1 MTLPVSGPISMSEVN
16 VELNFSSTAQIS
28 LNDAAVRALF
38 EKPSGTISLSD
49 GYGKT
54 NQFAFTISSNQ
65 TNANLATLAT
75 AAGWTGNNKLVCTIA
90 NGVYISSN
98 ATGTPALTVNG
109 SFPDGVD
116 LINNGFII
124 GMGGAGG
131 DGTNAGEFSL
141 SGGTAG
147 SAGGLALS
155 VSSAISITNNGTI
168 GGGGGGGGGGRGG
181 FFNPDG
187 TSIYMP
193 GGGGGRGRSSN
204 AANSAGGARGR
215 GTVWT
220 AYDDAVAGSAGT
232 VSAGG
237 VGGKGGDASGRGGG
251 TGGTG
256 GDWGTAGAD
265 GGAAFGGGV
274 TSGSTKAGGAGGGAV
289 SGNSNVTW
297 VVTGTRLGALT

>member
-1 MTLPVSGPISMSEVN
+1 MTLPVSGPISLSEVN

-49 GYGKT
+49 GYGKS
-54 NQFAFTISSNQ
+54 NEFAFTVSTNV

-75 AAGWTGNNKLVCTIA
+75 NAGWNGTSRVVCTI
-90 NGVYISSN
+90 NSGVYISSN
-98 ATGTPALTVNG
+98 ATGTPALTVSG
-109 SFPDGVD
+109 SFPSGVD

-131 DGTNAGEFSL
+131 AGVSWS
-141 SGGTAG
+141 SGSFIGGSNG
-147 SAGGLALS
+147 SAGGVALS

-181 FFNPDG
+181 LVADPTGDLVQAG
-187 TSIYMP
+187 G
-193 GGGGGRGRSSN
+193 GGGGGRSSA
-204 AANSAGGARGR
+204 AANSAGGTRGDVGGFR
-215 GTVWT
+215 F
-220 AYDDAVAGSAGT
+220 ASAGVAGT
-232 VSAGG
+232 VSVEGAGG
-237 VGGKGGDASGRGGG
+237 LGS
-251 TGGTG
+251 TS
-256 GDWGTAGAD
+256 
-265 GGAAFGGGV
+265 GGGV
-274 TSGSTKAGGAGGGAV
+274 RGGPGGAGGGWGATGVTGGNAVSMTSQRGPFTGGAGGGAV